1 VLGADVVVLEGTR
14 LVLCEND
21 DLAGSFGE
29 AFEHSLLPS
38 PADPAEWLE
47 APIVAK

>member
-1 VLGADVVVLEGTR
+1 VLECPR
-14 LVLCEND
+14 LVLGKDD

-38 PADPAEWLE
+38 PADPAEWLRR
-47 APIVAK
+47 PS